1 MDLSPVIC
9 EYFIQN
15 EPSTYSLDPYPN
27 VFILP
32 KKYPSVQ
39 DVRVSEVISAF
50 PLSKTDHEHE
60 YLFRFETVFYQ
71 NKRRVNIWVDVGPS
85 LDVSVPNVDGAI
97 RLKVLRLPKGVQLK
111 KPVQLE

>member
-1 MDLSPVIC
+1 
-9 EYFIQN
+9 
-15 EPSTYSLDPYPN
+15 

-32 KKYPSVQ
+32 KKYLSVQ

-50 PLSKTDHEHE
+50 PLSASDKDYE

-71 NKRRVNIWVDVGPS
+71 NKRRVNIWVDVGSS

-97 RLKVLRLPKGVQLK
+97 RLKVLRLPKGVHAK
-111 KPVQLE
+111 KPV